1 VPILI
6 VLVLIVCGFLYWV
19 VGTTAGTRWAVE
31 TAVSQVD
38 GLARD
43 VSGTL
48 WDGVSVGKLTLPLPD
63 LDVDLEDFVLQ
74 ANWRELLERRL
85 HVNVL
90 TASSLSV
97 DLHPG
102 DQPESTEP
110 FSMPEL
116 PVQVALDHF
125 YLGKLAIAQDGEPIP
140 VDIGNLGAALALG
153 GDQGQ
158 LVVRSV
164 RVEHDAM
171 RADVD
176 GELEVESFASP
187 WPLLADFNV
196 RATGLTEDSPLCIR
210 KHVPNLP
217 AKKQAAQERKEGNGQ
232 QAQEKKGTKEQEKNE
247 ASGQKT
253 GQEQK
258 GEREAGEA
266 VPESAD
272 SNADA
277 EPCDLHLT
285 LSAAGDLER
294 MRARLD
300 GQGQGMAVK
309 LDAAL
314 APSAAMPVDDL
325 AFAVQLADSSSL
337 EGTLAWKA
345 GESDQVGGLSGTLRA
360 QRFDVGS
367 LVGPA
372 IPEAVISMDASF
384 SARLRTDFM
393 PESAD
398 VDILFGEGSSWNKQA
413 LSGSLKASLA
423 REQGNERADVAHAHA
438 EQASA
443 NSPSSGS
450 PSDESRARHETAAAA
465 GGIAIE
471 DLRLAVFDTDLHLGR
486 NHVQTKGSL
495 GAPDSRL
502 TLDVIAPDLA
512 AFWPDIPGGAQLKG
526 ALAGALAEHQAQ
538 LAAQYTPEPGE
549 DEDSPFAKPIK
560 AELDMR
566 GAWGTDPAH
575 PQAPPSWRA
584 QFKTL
589 AAEQG
594 DLGVRATQAVPIV
607 LSPQAVEPGWQWE
620 LGRTA
625 LDLLVKGKTM
635 VAVQHGYSRGR
646 DAVWETQ
653 GAVSRLALTPE
664 LFAAIDALMP
674 SDDEAVE
681 EKRGGVKIRDERP
694 NPVNGIDLGLDWQ
707 LRFAGA
713 LQGQVRARRLSG
725 DLMVPSSPSVPLGLR
740 TGDIEIDL
748 VPEGAASS
756 RVRAALTVVTE
767 KMGQAEITANARLH
781 TAADGGFGLDERDP
795 VSIGVEAD
803 IQDLGWTSLF
813 LDDSMELGGAVRV
826 SAQAESRSDG
836 SWNTAGT
843 IRGEKLR
850 FLRLDDGVRLLDG
863 TLDARFDNDRLVLE
877 SLNFPAVLR
886 VTPKE
891 WRTAEWVSSNPDA
904 QDGRLTVSG
913 EWYLFDSRGELN
925 VELFRYPIL
934 QRSDRYAMMSGELA
948 IAATLPSVSIKG
960 QVTADAGWVDL
971 DMVGGVPTVDGD
983 VVVIRGGKAPQ
994 ESSAPV
1000 DLALDL
1006 LVDLGPRFYLTG
1018 YGVNSGLVGQL
1029 RVVMAAGRLT
1039 GLGALRTRGGAI
1051 ETYGQR
1057 LQLRRGTV
1065 TFQGDITNPVLDIEA
1080 LRTGLAVEAGVK
1092 VAGTAKRPRIDLVS
1106 YPAVSELEKLSWLL
1120 LGHGPDDS
1128 GGDMALLFSVGTSF
1142 LGSGEPFYRKFGL
1155 DEVSMRSGELG
1166 SAGSIL
1172 PPESVVRNLD
1182 SNTSDIENRF
1192 VMASKRFENG
1202 ITLSAQQALSDTGT
1216 VGRASYRL
1224 ARGLTAEITA
1234 GTVNGLALI
1243 YRWFSRD

>member
-1 VPILI
+1 MGRWLRGIVIWFGPIVI

-19 VGTTAGTRWAVE
+19 VNTAAGTRWAVA

-38 GLARD
+38 GLAKD

-48 WDGVSVGKLTLPLPD
+48 WGGMSVGKLTLSLPD
-63 LDVDLEDFVLQ
+63 LDVDLEDLVLQ
-74 ANWRELLERRL
+74 ANWRELLDRRL

-90 TASSLSV
+90 TASSLSI
-97 DLHPG
+97 DLHAGEPK
-102 DQPESTEP
+102 PESTEP

-125 YLGKLAIAQDGEPIP
+125 YLGKLAIAQEGEPIP
-140 VDIGNLGAALALG
+140 VNVGNLGAALALG
-153 GDQGQ
+153 RDTGQ
-158 LVVRSV
+158 LVVRSA
-164 RVEHDAM
+164 RVEHDTI

-176 GELEVESFASP
+176 GELDVESFASP
-187 WPLLADFNV
+187 WPLAADFNV
-196 RATGLTEDSPLCIR
+196 QATGLTAQSPLCAR
-210 KHVPNLP
+210 NYMPNLP
-217 AKKQAAQERKEGNGQ
+217 GKKKATQEG
-232 QAQEKKGTKEQEKNE
+232 
-247 ASGQKT
+247 
-253 GQEQK
+253 
-258 GEREAGEA
+258 RET
-266 VPESAD
+266 VPESED
-272 SNADA
+272 VG
-277 EPCDLHLT
+277 PCDLHVNLT
-285 LSAAGDLER
+285 AEGDLDQ
-294 MRARLD
+294 MRAKLA
-300 GQGQGMAVK
+300 GQGQDMTVK
-309 LDAAL
+309 LDASL
-314 APSAAMPVDDL
+314 APAAAMPLNDM
-325 AFAVQLADSSSL
+325 AFAIQLADESSL
-337 EGTLAWKA
+337 EGAVAWKA
-345 GESDQVGGLSGTLRA
+345 GESGQDNGLSGTLRA
-360 QRFDVGS
+360 QRFDVGN

-384 SARLRTDFM
+384 GARLRPDFM
-393 PESAD
+393 PALAD
-398 VDILFGEGSSWNKQA
+398 VDILFGEGSRWNQQA
-413 LSGSLKASLA
+413 LSGSLKASLTHERSRA
-423 REQGNERADVAHAHA
+423 AAEPSGAGESSAQAPSNAPGGREQTPEA
-438 EQASA
+438 A
-443 NSPSSGS
+443 N
-450 PSDESRARHETAAAA
+450 AV
-465 GGIAIE
+465 AIE
-471 DLRLAVFDTDLHLGR
+471 DLRLTVLDMDVRLGR
-486 NHVQTKGSL
+486 NHLQTQGSL

-502 TLDVIAPDLA
+502 TLDVNAPELA
-512 AFWPDIPGGAQLKG
+512 AFWPGIPGGAQLKG
-526 ALAGALAEHQAQ
+526 ALAGALSQHQAQ
-538 LAAQYTPEPGE
+538 LTAQYAPEPGE
-549 DEDSPFAKPIK
+549 DDDSPFTKPVK
-560 AELDMR
+560 ADVDMA
-566 GAWGTDPAH
+566 GAWGPDPAH
-575 PQAPPSWRA
+575 PQGPASWRA

-594 DLGVRATQAVPIV
+594 DLGVRTTQAASVT
-607 LSPQAVEPGWQWE
+607 LSPQAKEPGWQWE

-625 LDLLVKGKTM
+625 LDLQLKGKTM
-635 VAVQHGYSRGR
+635 VAIQHGYSRGR

-653 GAVSRLALTPE
+653 GEISRLALTPE
-664 LFAAIDALMP
+664 LFAAIDTLMP
-674 SDDEAVE
+674 SEDESE
-681 EKRGGVKIRDERP
+681 NENEKRGGVKIRDEQP
-694 NPVNGIDLGLDWQ
+694 NPANGIDLGLDWQ
-707 LRFAGA
+707 LRFAGV

-725 DLMVPSSPSVPLGLR
+725 DLTVPSSPPVPLGLR
-740 TGDIEIDL
+740 TADLEINL
-748 VPEGAASS
+748 VPENATTSGI
-756 RVRAALTVVTE
+756 RAALTVVTE
-767 KMGQAEITANARLH
+767 KMGQAEVKANARLR
-781 TAADGGFGLDERDP
+781 ALPAGGFGLDQRDP
-795 VSIGVEAD
+795 VALEVEAD

-826 SAQAESRSDG
+826 SAQAQSRPDG

-863 TLDARFDNDRLVLE
+863 TLEARFDDERLVLE
-877 SLNFPAVLR
+877 SLRFPAVLR

-904 QDGRLTVSG
+904 QDGHLTVSG
-913 EWYLFDSRGELN
+913 EWFLFDSRGALN
-925 VELFRYPIL
+925 IELFRYPIL
-934 QRSDRYAMMSGELA
+934 QRSDRYAMMSGDLA
-948 IAATLPSVSIKG
+948 ITATLPSVSIKG
-960 QVTADAGWVDL
+960 QVTADAGWIDL

-983 VVVIRGGKAPQ
+983 VVVVRGGKAP
-994 ESSAPV
+994 EENSAPM

-1051 ETYGQR
+1051 ESYGQR

-1142 LGSGEPFYRKFGL
+1142 LGSGEPFYRRFGL

-1166 SAGSIL
+1166 SAGSVL